1 MNKNQYK
8 NGTAYYIGTDP
19 DDEFLADF
27 FDQVTK
33 DCKITPVYEAQENVE
48 VTRRVNEK
56 ETTIFVLNHNQT
68 PSWVDFG
75 EDSLTNLVTKETK
88 TGRCEIAGRDVWVL
102 KKN

>member
-1 MNKNQYK
+1 M
-8 NGTAYYIGTDP
+8 
-19 DDEFLADF
+19 ADF
-27 FDQVTK
+27 FDQVTNE
-33 DCKITPVYEAQENVE
+33 CKITPVYEAQENVE

-88 TGRCEIAGRDVWVL
+88 TGRCEIADVMYGF
-102 KKN
+102 

>member
-1 MNKNQYK
+1 MPCVTRNQYQ

-27 FDQVTK
+27 FDQVTNE
-33 DCKITPVYEAQENVE
+33 CKITPVYEAQENVE

-75 EDSLTNLVTKETK
+75 EDSLL
-88 TGRCEIAGRDVWVL
+88 IW
-102 KKN
+102 